1 MEWYEILIKVLSGL
15 IVIIPLVVKL
25 VEYVKKAGKEKNW
38 TDLMTLV
45 ISLMQQAENMFECG
59 ADKKMWVM
67 SMVSAS
73 AKTLNYDVDLEEVSA
88 WIDALCDMSKIINAP
103 KVEGVSE

>member
-1 MEWYEILIKVLSGL
+1 MEWLEIFIRVLTGLLIM
-15 IVIIPLVVKL
+15 IPLVVEL
-25 VEYVKKAGKEKNW
+25 VKYVKNAGMEKNW

-45 ISLMQQAENMFECG
+45 IALMKQAEGMFDEG

-67 SMVSAS
+67 SMIAAS
-73 AKTLNYDVDLEEVSA
+73 AKTINYPVDLDQVSA

-103 KVEGVSE
+103 IQEVTE

>member
-1 MEWYEILIKVLSGL
+1 MEWYEILIEILKGL
-15 IVIIPLVVKL
+15 IIIIPLVIKL
-25 VEYVKKAGKEKNW
+25 IEYVKKSAKGENW

-45 ISLMQQAENMFECG
+45 VNLMKEAEDMFEYG

-73 AKTLNYDVDLEEVSA
+73 SKTLNYPVDLEQVSA
-88 WIDALCDMSKIINAP
+88 WIDALCDMSKVVNAP
-103 KVEGVSE
+103 VKE

>member
-1 MEWYEILIKVLSGL
+1 MRLV
-15 IVIIPLVVKL
+15 VIIPLVAELVK
-25 VEYVKKAGKEKNW
+25 YVKKAGKEKNW

-45 ISLMQQAENMFECG
+45 ISLMKQAEDMFEHG

-67 SMVSAS
+67 SMMSAS
-73 AKTLNYDVDLEEVSA
+73 AKTLNYDVDLDQVSV

-103 KVEGVSE
+103 IKE

>member
-1 MEWYEILIKVLSGL
+1 MEWYEILAKILTGL
-15 IVIIPLVVKL
+15 AVIIPLIAELTK
-25 VEYVKKAGKEKNW
+25 YVKKAAKAKNW

-45 ISLMQQAENMFECG
+45 ISLMKQAEDMFEYG

-88 WIDALCDMSKIINAP
+88 WIDALCDMSKVINAP
-103 KVEGVSE
+103 IKE

>member
-1 MEWYEILIKVLSGL
+1 MEWYEILAKVLAGL
-15 IVIIPLVVKL
+15 AVIIPLVAELVK
-25 VEYVKKAGKEKNW
+25 YVKRAGKEENW

-45 ISLMQQAENMFECG
+45 ITLMKEAEDMFEHG

-73 AKTLNYDVDLEEVSA
+73 AKTINYPVDLDKVSA
-88 WIDALCDMSKIINAP
+88 WIDALCDMSKIVNAP
-103 KVEGVSE
+103 NKE

>member
-1 MEWYEILIKVLSGL
+1 MEWYEILAKILTGL
-15 IVIIPLVVKL
+15 AVIIPLIAELTK
-25 VEYVKKAGKEKNW
+25 YVKKAAKAKNW

-45 ISLMQQAENMFECG
+45 ISLMKQAEDMFEYG
-59 ADKKMWVM
+59 SDKKMWVM

-88 WIDALCDMSKIINAP
+88 WIDALCDMSKVINAP
-103 KVEGVSE
+103 IKE